1 MMAIRFSFMALLLS
15 SAAIAQTPG
24 IGETRPAPPAPQ
36 EQNAPAKDESQ
47 PPAPSERSQSASDRE
62 IGRCEKLADAQREQC
77 LRDERNAAAGGTR
90 RTEPATAP
98 PPQNPR

>member
-15 SAAIAQTPG
+15 SAAFAQTPG
-24 IGETRPAPPAPQ
+24 IGETRPAPPQ
-36 EQNAPAKDESQ
+36 EQNAPAKDEAQ
-47 PPAPSERSQSASDRE
+47 PPAPSQPAPRATGEALS
-62 IGRCEKLADAQREQC
+62 RCEKVADAERERC
-77 LRDERNAAAGGTR
+77 LREERNAAGGGTR

>member
-1 MMAIRFSFMALLLS
+1 MMSIRFCFMALLLS
-15 SAAIAQTPG
+15 SAAFAQTPG

-36 EQNAPAKDESQ
+36 EHNAPAKDEAL
-47 PPAPSERSQSASDRE
+47 PPASSEPSQSTSDRE
-62 IGRCEKLADAQREQC
+62 ISRCGKLADAQREPC
-77 LRDERNAAAGGTR
+77 LREERNGAAGGTR